1 MRALVQRV
9 KKASVTIEQETV
21 ARIGPGLLVFLGV
34 GEADEAEAIDYL
46 AGKISRMR
54 IFHDEAGKMNRDI
67 RQAAGEVLVVSQFT
81 LYGDMKRGNRPS
93 FTKAAEPE
101 KAETLYLD
109 FCEAMRQKKI
119 PVQTGQFAAKMEVEL
134 INDGPVTIW
143 LESPGKAQAEN
154 SD

>member
-9 KKASVTIEQETV
+9 KAASVTVNQETV

-34 GEADEAEAIDYL
+34 GEEDASDAVDYL

-54 IFHDEAGKMNRDI
+54 IFHDEDGKMNRDV
-67 RQAAGEVLVVSQFT
+67 RQAEGEVLVVSQFT

-93 FTKAAEPE
+93 FSAAAAPE
-101 KAETLYLD
+101 KANRLYQA
-109 FCEAMRQKKI
+109 FCEAIRDKNI
-119 PVQTGQFAAKMEVEL
+119 PVQTGQFAAMMDVEL

-143 LESPGKAQAEN
+143 LESPGKV
-154 SD
+154 

>member
-9 KKASVTIEQETV
+9 KAASVTVNQETV

-34 GEADEAEAIDYL
+34 GEEDAADAVDYL

-54 IFHDEAGKMNRDI
+54 IFHDEDGKMNRDV
-67 RQAAGEVLVVSQFT
+67 RQAEGEVLVVSQFT

-93 FTKAAEPE
+93 FSAAAAPE
-101 KAETLYLD
+101 KANRLYQA
-109 FCEAMRQKKI
+109 FCEAIRDKNI
-119 PVQTGQFAAKMEVEL
+119 PVQTGQFAAMMDVEL

-143 LESPGKAQAEN
+143 LESPGKV
-154 SD
+154 

>member
-9 KKASVTIEQETV
+9 KAASVTVNQETV

-34 GEADEAEAIDYL
+34 GEEDAADAVDYL

-54 IFHDEAGKMNRDI
+54 IFHDEDGKMNRDV
-67 RQAAGEVLVVSQFT
+67 RQAEGEVLVVSQFT

-93 FTKAAEPE
+93 FSAAAAPE
-101 KAETLYLD
+101 KANRLYQA
-109 FCEAMRQKKI
+109 FCEAIRDKNI
-119 PVQTGQFAAKMEVEL
+119 PVQTGQFAAMMDVEL

-143 LESPGKAQAEN
+143 LESPGKI
-154 SD
+154 